1 MRKFS
6 RPLRAVTAAS
16 MALVL
21 GASLAA
27 CGGGNGESQSSGD
40 GNLRFSWW
48 GSDPRH
54 AVNQEII
61 EDYTAANE
69 GITIEGEFS
78 DFSGYW
84 DKLATMTAG
93 RDAPDVITMDE
104 KFLQE
109 YASRGALAD
118 LTELENLD
126 LSKFDDAALDL
137 GKFEDGLYG
146 LSTGRNALTVV
157 INADLFEEAGVEIP
171 DDTTWT
177 WDDYY
182 RISKEI
188 SENLDGVSGSDYGN
202 SPDGS
207 LRVWLRQHGESLYND
222 TSDGVGYTPETAEAF
237 FEHLLK
243 VRDEAGGAT
252 PSEWTEAQAGTF
264 EGQSFPTN
272 KTAMSWYWSNQLG
285 LLRTSTDSDVRMLRA
300 PSHTGNEAD
309 NGMYYKA
316 SMYWSI
322 SSQSENKDA
331 AADFVNYLANNE
343 EAAKKMLVDR
353 GVPVNPDM
361 AAAVRPELD
370 EAAQSVVDFLEEI
383 EPNVALSPSPSPA
396 GGGGVQDIIL
406 RYDSE
411 VLFGNLTPA
420 QAAEQMTTEIEALI
434 GAA

>member
-1 MRKFS
+1 MKNLSTRI
-6 RPLRAVTAAS
+6 RTATAVTMVAGLS
-16 MALVL
+16 L
-21 GASLAA
+21 SLAA
-27 CGGGNGESQSSGD
+27 CGGGSGSEGD

-54 AVNQEII
+54 AVNEQII

-69 GITIEGEFS
+69 DVTIEGEFS

-84 DKLATMTAG
+84 DRLATTTAG

-104 KFLQE
+104 KYLQE
-109 YASRGALAD
+109 YAGRGALAD
-118 LTELENLD
+118 LSELPNID
-126 LSKFDDAALDL
+126 LSKFDEATLDL
-137 GKFEDGLYG
+137 GRFEDGLYG

-157 INADLFEEAGVEIP
+157 VNADLFAEAGVEIP

-182 RISKEI
+182 RVSKEV
-188 SENLDGVSGSDYGN
+188 SDNLDGVSGSDYGN
-202 SPDGS
+202 SADGS
-207 LRVWLRQHGESLYND
+207 LRVWLRQQGESLYND
-222 TSDGVGYTPETAEAF
+222 TNDGVGYTPEAAESW
-237 FEHLLK
+237 FEHLVK

-264 EGQSFPTN
+264 ESQSFPTN
-272 KTAMSWYWSNQLG
+272 KTAMSWYWSNQLEV
-285 LLRTSTDSDVRMLRA
+285 LRTSSGSDIRMLRA
-300 PSHTGNEAD
+300 PSQTGNEAD

-322 SSQSENKDA
+322 SSQSENQDA

-343 EAAKKMLVDR
+343 EPAKRMLVDR

-361 AAAVRPELD
+361 AAAVRPELG
-370 EAAQSVVDFLEEI
+370 EADQAVVDFLEEI
-383 EPNVALSPSPSPA
+383 EPNVATSPSPSPVGA
-396 GGGGVQDIIL
+396 GGVQDVIL

-411 VLFGNLTPA
+411 VLFGTLTPA
-420 QAAEQMTTEIEALI
+420 EAAEQMTAEIENLI
-434 GAA
+434 QG

>member
-1 MRKFS
+1 MKNLSTRI
-6 RPLRAVTAAS
+6 RTATAVTMVAGLS
-16 MALVL
+16 L
-21 GASLAA
+21 SLAA
-27 CGGGNGESQSSGD
+27 CGGSGGSEGD

-54 AVNQEII
+54 AVNEQII

-69 GITIEGEFS
+69 DVTIEGEFS

-84 DKLATMTAG
+84 DRLATTTAG

-104 KFLQE
+104 KYLQE
-109 YASRGALAD
+109 YAGRGALAD
-118 LTELENLD
+118 LSELPNID
-126 LSKFDDAALDL
+126 LSKFDEATLDL
-137 GKFEDGLYG
+137 GRFEDGLYG

-157 INADLFEEAGVEIP
+157 VNADLFAEAGVEIP

-182 RISKEI
+182 RVSKEV

-202 SPDGS
+202 SADGS
-207 LRVWLRQHGESLYND
+207 LRVWLRQQGESLYNE
-222 TSDGVGYTPETAEAF
+222 TNDGVGYTPESAEAW
-237 FEHLLK
+237 FEHLIK
-243 VRDEAGGAT
+243 VRDEAGGAS
-252 PSEWTEAQAGTF
+252 PAEWTEAQAGTF

-272 KTAMSWYWSNQLG
+272 KTAMSWYWSNQLEV
-285 LLRTSTDSDVRMLRA
+285 LRTSSGSDIRMLRA
-300 PSHTGNEAD
+300 PSMTGNEAD

-322 SSQSENKDA
+322 SSQSENQDA

-343 EAAKKMLVDR
+343 EPAKKMLVDR

-361 AAAVRPELD
+361 AAAVRPELG
-370 EAAQSVVDFLEEI
+370 EADQAVVDFLEEI
-383 EPNVALSPSPSPA
+383 EPNVATSPAPSPVGA
-396 GGGGVQDIIL
+396 GGVQDVIL

-411 VLFGNLTPA
+411 VLFGDMTPA
-420 QAAEQMTTEIEALI
+420 EAAEQMTAEIEGLI
-434 GAA
+434 QG

>member
-1 MRKFS
+1 MKNLSTRIKT
-6 RPLRAVTAAS
+6 VTAAA
-16 MALVL
+16 MVAGL
-21 GASLAA
+21 GLSLSA
-27 CGGGNGESQSSGD
+27 CGSSSGSQGD
-40 GNLRFSWW
+40 GDLRFSWW

-69 GITIEGEFS
+69 GVSIEGEFS

-84 DKLATMTAG
+84 DRLATTTAG

-104 KFLQE
+104 KYLQE
-109 YASRGALAD
+109 YAGRGALAD
-118 LTELENLD
+118 LSELPNLD
-126 LSKFDDAALDL
+126 LSKFDEATLDL
-137 GKFEDGLYG
+137 GRFEDGLYG

-157 INADLFEEAGVEIP
+157 VNADLFAEAGVEVP

-182 RISKEI
+182 QISKEI

-207 LRVWLRQHGESLYND
+207 LRVWLRQQGESLYNE
-222 TSDGVGYTPETAEAF
+222 TNDGVGYTAGGAESW

-243 VRDEAGGAT
+243 VRDEAGGT
-252 PSEWTEAQAGTF
+252 SPSEWTEAQAGTF
-264 EGQSFPTN
+264 ESQSFPTN

-285 LLRTSTDSDVRMLRA
+285 VLRTSSDSDIRMLRA
-300 PSHTGNEAD
+300 PSQTGNEAD

-316 SMYWSI
+316 SMYWSV
-322 SSQSENKDA
+322 SSQSENQEA

-343 EAAKKMLVDR
+343 EPARKMLVDR

-361 AAAVRPELD
+361 AAAVRPELGESD
-370 EAAQSVVDFLEEI
+370 QAVVDFLDEI
-383 EPNVALSPSPSPA
+383 EPKVAQSPSPSPVGA
-396 GGGGVQDIIL
+396 GGVQDVIL

-420 QAAEQMTTEIEALI
+420 EATEQMTAEIEGLI
-434 GAA
+434 QG